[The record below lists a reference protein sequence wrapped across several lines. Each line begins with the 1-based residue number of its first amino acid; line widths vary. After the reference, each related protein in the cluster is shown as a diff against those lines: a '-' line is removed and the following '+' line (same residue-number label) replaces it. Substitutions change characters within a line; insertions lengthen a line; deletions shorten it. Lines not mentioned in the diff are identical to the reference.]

1 MIIKR
6 FNKINGFYP
15 EPISGQTRFAF
26 SKNNFEDFYDIKEYL
41 NYKDYRGQKLYF
53 YDYDTANVYSPFEK
67 TINIVYGVPI
77 YFEGFFY
84 FLQGDFNKNKIS
96 LYKYLPEKI
105 LENVVEFDIK
115 DVNLYNLKLI
125 GNGVNIISGD
135 DEFVCYYPSK
145 FKFKLPSNEQVILI
159 DEEKVYINAWIEEDF
174 DEENNCAGDNY
185 KYYEK
190 LVIRDFW
197 DRFISEEIGNLNK
210 AEDGNWWIS

>member
-1 MIIKR
+1 MINWQCLLLPLFTVR
-6 FNKINGFYP
+6 
-15 EPISGQTRFAF
+15 Q
-26 SKNNFEDFYDIKEYL
+26 YL
-41 NYKDYRGQKLYF
+41 F
-53 YDYDTANVYSPFEK
+53 CANSIVCYSFK
-67 TINIVYGVPI
+67 THP
-77 YFEGFFY
+77 
-84 FLQGDFNKNKIS
+84 NKNKIS

-159 DEEKVYINAWIEEDF
+159 DEEKVYINTWIEEDF

-197 DRFISEEIGNLNK
+197 GRFISEEIGNLNK

>member
-1 MIIKR
+1 MKQ
-6 FNKINGFYP
+6 KILILLFFCFCLL
-15 EPISGQTRFAF
+15 S
-26 SKNNFEDFYDIKEYL
+26 NFTIVKASALNSMDQKEKIDALYKKQSELYL
-41 NYKDYRGQKLYF
+41 
-53 YDYDTANVYSPFEK
+53 
-67 TINIVYGVPI
+67 
-77 YFEGFFY
+77 
-84 FLQGDFNKNKIS
+84 DFNKNKIS

-125 GNGVNIISGD
+125 RNGVNIISGD

-159 DEEKVYINAWIEEDF
+159 DEEKVYISAWIEEDF

-197 DRFISEEIGNLNK
+197 GRFISEEIGNLNK